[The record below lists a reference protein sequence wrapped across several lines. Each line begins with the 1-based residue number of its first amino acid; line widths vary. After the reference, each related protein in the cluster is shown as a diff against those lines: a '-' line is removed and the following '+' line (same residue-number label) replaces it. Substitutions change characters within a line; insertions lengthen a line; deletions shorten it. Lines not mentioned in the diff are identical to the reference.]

1 MKKIIIGIFSII
13 LFIMMLSI
21 LIVGL
26 GNKEKN
32 INISKEKNSKSNNNY
47 NNKIKSSYS
56 KEELNI
62 CVYITQEKKIETIN
76 IEDYVVGVVS
86 AEMPVEFEF
95 EALKAQAVAA
105 RTYGLA
111 HMEIFGGAKIPK
123 ACGANVNNTTQ
134 FQVYMHREERMKLWR
149 KKKRNEYWQKITRAV
164 KETEGEILAYDG
176 EIVRSPYYFSTSSG
190 RTEDAVN
197 VFSTGVPYLKSVESP
212 GEERSP
218 KYITT
223 SKVTY
228 SKLTS
233 ILNNWNSKC
242 NIKSNLLKKQLKVLE
257 KSSSGSVIRIK
268 AGDKYIS
275 GSQFR
280 RILGLNSFNF
290 DIKFNKKD
298 VTITCRGYGHG
309 VGMSQWGA
317 YAMAKRGSKY
327 RDILKH
333 YYSGVE
339 IVKLVTSD

>member
-32 INISKEKNSKSNNNY
+32 IDISEKKSSKSNNNY
-47 NNKIKSSYS
+47 NNQIKSTYS

-62 CVYITQEKKIETIN
+62 CVYITQEKKIETMN

-111 HMEIFGGAKIPK
+111 HIETFGGAKIPK

-134 FQVYMHREERMKLWR
+134 FQVYMHKEDRMKLWSKR
-149 KKKRNEYWQKITRAV
+149 KRNEYWKKITRAV
-164 KETEGEILAYDG
+164 KETEGEILAYNG

-197 VFSTGVPYLKSVESP
+197 VFSKDVPYLKSVDSP
-212 GEERSP
+212 GEERSS
-218 KYITT
+218 KYITKST
-223 SKVTY
+223 FTY
-228 SKLTS
+228 GNLST
-233 ILNNWNSKC
+233 ILNKWNPKL

-257 KSSSGSVIRIK
+257 KSSSGSVIKIK
-268 AGDKYIS
+268 AGDEYIS
-275 GSQFR
+275 GSKFR
-280 RILGLNSFNF
+280 KILGLNSFNF

-298 VTITCRGYGHG
+298 ITITCRGYGHG

-317 YAMAKRGSKY
+317 YAMAKKGAKY
-327 RDILKH
+327 REILKH